1 MTLQNKLSR
10 NILLAG
16 VFTSLALWPGFMEP
30 FNFPKFCVLL
40 VSSALIL
47 AKSFS
52 QINWSSRK
60 VELSLMNIAL
70 FAFMALFWVRTILN
84 DDVYTGIFGSYGR
97 YTGAITYTCWILIA
111 LQGSLLKTHFEVY
124 QVISYLFAATSII
137 YVYGILQA
145 FGVDPLG
152 WEKLYEGAFSTLG
165 NPNFLSAYAAV
176 ILTAS
181 YWLYLYS
188 RGNNHKVVSILF
200 FSSSIFV
207 LLKTSSLQGLILGCF
222 GLLSITIIKLYE
234 SRNRIWI
241 KLAISGF
248 LLGIVGL
255 LGVLNIGPLK
265 NLLFQE
271 SNIYRLD
278 FWKTGIE
285 MARNDPFL
293 GVGVERYG
301 ANFRQ
306 FREVGQAFRTD
317 PNQTSDSAH
326 NLFIHILSTGGIFL
340 AFLLVSIF
348 AIALWKAL
356 LHLKARENSIG
367 FNLYLSLFT
376 LILVQNQLSV
386 DNLPLS
392 TWQWI
397 FLAMLLSEISTKDH
411 SKNDKKGNIQSTF
424 KMESNSTDAKRVALG
439 AIFTFVSFLIL
450 VRPISAQVSMKENFY
465 LQVRIEDQVAVSEK
479 FRRFNEIINVEPSN
493 VFLARLG
500 ANSLYVDQAW
510 NQAAAIAKRGTEIDK
525 IDYVSWWF
533 LASSLEEM
541 GNYRDAIAPRKQTI
555 KLDPFNYFNYY
566 LLCRSYKEL
575 GDETNLTSCS
585 KDLYRLAPKSKE
597 ANEVESW
604 ISA

>member
-1 MTLQNKLSR
+1 MTPQNILSK

-40 VSSALIL
+40 ISSALIL

-52 QINWSSRK
+52 QINWSNRK
-60 VELSLMNIAL
+60 VELSLMNFALCAFIA
-70 FAFMALFWVRTILN
+70 FFWIRTIFN
-84 DDVYTGIFGSYGR
+84 DDVYTGMFGSYGR

-111 LQGSLLKTHFEVY
+111 LQGSLLKTPFEVY

-137 YVYGILQA
+137 YGYAILQA

-176 ILTAS
+176 ILTTS

-188 RGNNHKVVSILF
+188 RSNNHKIVSILF
-200 FSSSIFV
+200 FGSSIFV

-222 GLLSITIIKLYE
+222 GLLTMTIIKLYD

-255 LGVLNIGPLK
+255 LGVLNFGPLK

-285 MARNDPFL
+285 MARNNPFL

-306 FREVGQAFRTD
+306 FREVSQVFRSD

-326 NLFIHILSTGGIFL
+326 NLFIHVSSTGGIFL

-397 FLAMLLSEISTKDH
+397 FLAMLLSEISTKNH
-411 SKNDKKGNIQSTF
+411 SKHVKRENVQSNI
-424 KMESNSTDAKRVALG
+424 KMKSNSMEAKRVVFG
-439 AIFTFVSFLIL
+439 AVLIFVSFLIL
-450 VRPISAQVSMKENFY
+450 ARPISAQVSMKENFY
-465 LQVRIEDQVAVSEK
+465 LQVRIEDQVAVNEK
-479 FRRFNEIINVEPSN
+479 FRRFNEIIDLEPSN
-493 VFLARLG
+493 IFLARLG
-500 ANSLYVDQAW
+500 ANSLYIDQAW
-510 NQAAAIAKRGTEIDK
+510 SQAAAIAKRGTEIDK

-541 GNYRDAIAPRKQTI
+541 GNYRDAIVPRKQTI
-555 KLDPFNYFNYY
+555 KLDRFNYFNYY
-566 LLCRSYKEL
+566 LLCRNYKEL
-575 GDETNLTSCS
+575 GDKTNLNQCFSNLS
-585 KDLYRLAPKSKE
+585 RIAPNSRE
-597 ANEVESW
+597 ANEVETW